1 MAWIYLAASEVSDSR
16 SNPGSEP
23 SPIVRQTDTLKQS
36 FCPGCGAATWIEPQY
51 GTTFAPCAETCSHP
65 STSSSAAFL
74 ARISVLRDLEQVWRG
89 AEAGLY
95 LNCSGSLANADL
107 DSFSWKT
114 SQLSLFG
121 GLTDFSWN
129 SMRWGMMRGG
139 QLFQPSR
146 WEPRTS
152 GDESG
157 LFQTPLASDGEKMG
171 WRSTAA
177 GPVYGLSAA
186 AARGLLPT
194 PTASEGGTNQSASE
208 GSAIRA
214 SLGYLARTET
224 LPTPRARDWKGGG
237 KDCLDSAVGG
247 QLNPQF
253 VEAIMGYPIGWTEL
267 NALVTPWFRTRR
279 GKRSKD

>member
-1 MAWIYLAASEVSDSR
+1 MAWIYLAASEDSLSPWHHGLGQSPTVRKINTRLR
-16 SNPGSEP
+16 SYSLECSTGKFRSRRFGMT
-23 SPIVRQTDTLKQS
+23 SGHCVGMRFLRLTLFQ
-36 FCPGCGAATWIEPQY
+36 
-51 GTTFAPCAETCSHP
+51 
-65 STSSSAAFL
+65 AAFP
-74 ARISVLRDLEQVWRG
+74 ARISVLRDLERAWKES
-89 AEAGLY
+89 EAGLY
-95 LNCSGSLANADL
+95 LTSSASLASADL
-107 DSFSWKT
+107 DTSSWKT
-114 SQLSLFG
+114 YQLSLFG
-121 GLTDFSWN
+121 GLTDFSWS
-129 SMRWGMMRGG
+129 SMGWGMMRGG

-157 LFQTPLASDGEKMG
+157 LSVMPTPTVDGNDNRPYPGKASG
-171 WRSTAA
+171 
-177 GPVYGLSAA
+177 YGLATWV
-186 AARGLLPT
+186 REILPT